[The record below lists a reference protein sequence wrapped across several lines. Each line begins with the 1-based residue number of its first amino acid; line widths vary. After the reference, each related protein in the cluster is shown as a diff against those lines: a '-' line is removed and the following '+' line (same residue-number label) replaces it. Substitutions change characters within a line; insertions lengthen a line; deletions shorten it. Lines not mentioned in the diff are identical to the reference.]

1 MSAWHLRADPTNI
14 GTGPWTSLARSR
26 DFAKDAGQHFRGAAM
41 PILALSHSQRLVAK
55 RLSSRFHRLHS
66 PQLDR
71 IPPSPHL
78 RSKVPW
84 GVVGTIGLIVVI
96 ECLIGRNWLDF
107 SDPVSLSWRFSTE
120 AARTEAAGSQL
131 LCLGDSLVKHGLIP
145 SVIEGESG
153 LRTLNLSAARAP
165 TLMTFFLFRRAL
177 DAGARPDVIIINA
190 KPAVLIG
197 GPDFNAR
204 YFQEVLTFRECVEL
218 FQITKRSSFM
228 ISMLVGRLLPSLRC
242 RLEVRSNLLATLRGE
257 TDRLHDINRTLWRN
271 WTVNGGA
278 NIADLDSRYEK
289 KVTRD
294 VARRM
299 QTDLFYVDRMNAL
312 AIERLLE
319 LAAKRNIPVFWLLT
333 PLAPGL
339 QAFRDQSGSEA
350 GYERFVRSAQWRYP
364 QTLTVLDARRGAYP
378 PWFFVDSTHLNG
390 RGGIALSRAVA
401 TALEAELGQSER
413 AAVPRWITL
422 QLSIDHP
429 EVVGRGLEDVQH
441 SKKIV
446 GLETN
451 HGLLFTTEGTENME
465 KHNLGH

>member
-1 MSAWHLRADPTNI
+1 M
-14 GTGPWTSLARSR
+14 
-26 DFAKDAGQHFRGAAM
+26 
-41 PILALSHSQRLVAK
+41 
-55 RLSSRFHRLHS
+55 
-66 PQLDR
+66 
-71 IPPSPHL
+71 
-78 RSKVPW
+78 
-84 GVVGTIGLIVVI
+84 IGLIVVI
-96 ECLIGRNWLDF
+96 ECFVGRNWLDF
-107 SDPVSLSWRFSTE
+107 SDQVSLSWRFSAE

-145 SVIEGESG
+145 SVIAEESG

-165 TLMTFFLFRRAL
+165 ALMTYFLFRRAL

-204 YFQEVLTFRECVEL
+204 YFQEVLTLREWVEL

-242 RLEVRSNLLATLRGE
+242 RLEIRSNLLSALRGE

-271 WTVNGGA
+271 WTVNCGA
-278 NIADLDSRYEK
+278 HIADLDSRYEE
-289 KVTRD
+289 KVTPE

-299 QTDLFYVDRMNAL
+299 QTDIFYVDRMNAQ
-312 AIERLLE
+312 AIERLLQ

-333 PLAPGL
+333 PLTTGL
-339 QAFRDQSGSEA
+339 QACRDQSGSEA
-350 GYERFVRSAQWRYP
+350 GYERFVRSAQSRYP

-401 TALEAELGQSER
+401 TTLKAERGQLAR
-413 AAVPRWITL
+413 ATVPRWITL
-422 QLSIDHP
+422 KLSIAHP
-429 EVVGRGLEDVQH
+429 DVIGPGLEDVPH
-441 SKKIV
+441 SKEIV
-446 GLETN
+446 GLARSSN
-451 HGLLFTTEGTENME
+451 
-465 KHNLGH
+465 

>member
-1 MSAWHLRADPTNI
+1 M
-14 GTGPWTSLARSR
+14 
-26 DFAKDAGQHFRGAAM
+26 
-41 PILALSHSQRLVAK
+41 
-55 RLSSRFHRLHS
+55 
-66 PQLDR
+66 
-71 IPPSPHL
+71 
-78 RSKVPW
+78 
-84 GVVGTIGLIVVI
+84 IGLIVVI
-96 ECLIGRNWLDF
+96 ECFVGRNWLDF
-107 SDPVSLSWRFSTE
+107 SDPVSLSWRFSAE

-153 LRTLNLSAARAP
+153 LRTSNLSAARAP
-165 TLMTFFLFRRAL
+165 ILMTYFLFRRAL

-197 GPDFNAR
+197 GPDFNTR
-204 YFQEVLTFRECVEL
+204 YFQEVLTLRECVEL

-242 RLEVRSNLLATLRGE
+242 RLEIRSNLLAALRGE

-278 NIADLDSRYEK
+278 NIADLDSRYEE
-289 KVTRD
+289 KVTTE

-299 QTDLFYVDRMNAL
+299 QTDVFHVDRMNAE
-312 AIERLLE
+312 AIERLLQ

-333 PLAPGL
+333 PLTPGL

-350 GYERFVRSAQWRYP
+350 AYERFVRSAQSRYP
-364 QTLTVLDARRGAYP
+364 QTMTVLDARRGAYP
-378 PWFFVDSTHLNG
+378 PRFFIDSTHLNG

-401 TALEAELGQSER
+401 TALEAELGQSEP
-413 AAVPRWITL
+413 AMVPRWITL
-422 QLSIDHP
+422 KHSIDHP
-429 EVVGRGLEDVQH
+429 DVIDLGLEDLEQ

-446 GLETN
+446 GLASSPN
-451 HGLLFTTEGTENME
+451 
-465 KHNLGH
+465 